1 MISPIKKHKS
11 LINVDGIKDIAYDT
25 LFTKYI
31 IQNLTGKEKQ
41 TEIETTDQEG
51 LMIQLNGGFPI
62 PGFIYTFLYPPTKG
76 DEIKIQSGLK
86 VKKYVDY
93 VPLSFCLSLGNG
105 TFSGI
110 NLNTLPSLER
120 VKFLEAY
127 YDMYKS
133 FFKDIENITENNKLA
148 LNKKFLTTIASNDGQ
163 LLLQNFSKKMGANF
177 NYGYRNYNIKR
188 VKQLRMIEYN
198 EWNLIPFYSPKDAF
212 KLMNQT
218 QIHSAYWK
226 TL

>member
-127 YDMYKS
+127 YDTYKS